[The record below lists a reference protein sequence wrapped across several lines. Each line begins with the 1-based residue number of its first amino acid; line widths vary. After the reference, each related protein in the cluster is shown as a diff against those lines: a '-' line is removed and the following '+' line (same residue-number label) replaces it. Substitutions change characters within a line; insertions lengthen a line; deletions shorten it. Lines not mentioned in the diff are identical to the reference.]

1 MGTAWA
7 QGPRP
12 CMWEQQR
19 GSMPAPTSLVCSCL
33 PSVHGSGGGVLRCS
47 GVRLPSSGS
56 RSTGRPSSALRFFS
70 SSSSCRRFLR
80 EEAEAPQNENPAA
93 GGGEVSGRAALGLGG
108 AASSRSGVFLKGLA
122 RSVAV
127 ALVTRL
133 TWALVC
139 CRFLYWQRVQAP
151 VKAWHS
157 SLKII
162 TLARPPLHSLLDAG
176 RDEGRE
182 QHAADARKGNWHH
195 PRAAGKGGRQG

>member
-1 MGTAWA
+1 
-7 QGPRP
+7 
-12 CMWEQQR
+12 
-19 GSMPAPTSLVCSCL
+19 MPAPTSLVCSCL

-47 GVRLPSSGS
+47 GVRLSSSGS

-139 CRFLYWQRVQAP
+139 CRFLYCQRVQAP
-151 VKAWHS
+151 VKAWHC
-157 SLKII
+157 SLQIPQCPSP
-162 TLARPPLHSLLDAG
+162 LARPHTCTHSWMLGEMRDVSSTPLMPAKATGIIQELQG
-176 RDEGRE
+176 RVD
-182 QHAADARKGNWHH
+182 
-195 PRAAGKGGRQG
+195 GKVRL